1 MALIKK
7 EHEII
12 LKHLQEYGKISTYEA
27 RNIYGIAGLSKYIN
41 DIRLLGYSIT
51 EDWEQREDEP
61 SDINFYKVYT
71 IKQCKI
77 NLGRR

>member
-12 LKHLQEYGKISTYEA
+12 LKHFQEYGKISTYEA

-41 DIRLLGYSIT
+41 DIRLLGYNIT
-51 EDWEQREDEP
+51 EDWEQRENEP